1 MSAEIVTLL
10 PAAKAAYVPVLADR
24 CPNREAAF
32 DILCRAL
39 GDVHSRSIS
48 EARAGIE
55 RALRHVREAERLNEP
70 RIPPFVY
77 PG

>member
-1 MSAEIVTLL
+1 MSAKIFTL
-10 PAAKAAYVPVLADR
+10 PSPPNAADR

-32 DILCRAL
+32 DILCRAI

-55 RALRHVREAERLNEP
+55 RALRHVREAERLDEP
-70 RIPPFVY
+70 RMPPSVIS
-77 PG
+77 